1 MDTNLEGLRKAAG
14 ISQAEMARYLEV
26 SQSQV
31 SRYEQDPED
40 VPMKVFR
47 KWQEFCGHISSNRSL
62 DLGVTDPM
70 EEVNAR
76 LALINSYLDTHPA
89 PPEGFSM
96 DQLEKDSDVVSID
109 HLRETIQRVGRKPRV
124 AIFGRFDM
132 GKSRL
137 ANMLMGGDSLPA
149 QYQPTTS
156 ITCLIRH
163 IDDKPDWQPENVWIM
178 DKGFDL
184 DNPDDEKHCQAHRLI
199 GGGYETLREYGTHA
213 QDGSERIFEDA
224 AAAVVYVR
232 SDFLKGCDL
241 IDLPGYQHHEGDDQR
256 AEMAKRIADV
266 VIYVS
271 LAAGFMN
278 EQDRGYLA
286 QLTRQLPAFESPD
299 NGLPP
304 LRNLLVVATRADIAG
319 ENSDQ
324 ILDKACRNTFDG
336 IGDTLQDRGKELG
349 VPLTCSELRDRFFT
363 YSADRHADRER
374 FESDL
379 RDLLASLAP
388 QRVLESLNQLIRKA
402 KSSNTRSCDG
412 LIESIQGSLDHRER
426 AQQEISSVL
435 AEEPE
440 RVAKRDQQEKVILD
454 LIDTLKHESLTQADQ
469 IYSRH
474 SDVQRIEE
482 LIKERYKD
490 KKEAKELAP
499 TYIVEQLQRAIDVN
513 IQAKAKRLGNEVE
526 AFLQQYQAAI
536 GADSAL
542 VGKWNF
548 NAKGAFIGALAGLG
562 TFGALATWASVV
574 AAGSNLGGYI
584 LAAKIVSM
592 LSSIGISVGGT
603 GTVMAVI
610 SALGGP
616 VTIAVGIGVAVGVVF
631 AMLAGDSW
639 QRKLAKQIAK
649 GLEKEGA
656 RKTIQEELTK
666 FWSDTR
672 EAFKHAAT
680 ETEKDFLKKL
690 ESLRRIAFDT
700 NVDTLKT
707 HLTFVKELRDFFA
720 GIPWKPTR

>member
-1 MDTNLEGLRKAAG
+1 MDLNLEGLRKAAG
-14 ISQAEMARYLEV
+14 ISQAEMAKCLGV

-31 SRYEQDPED
+31 SRYEQDPEEA
-40 VPMKVFR
+40 PMKVFK

-62 DLGVTDPM
+62 ELGVIDPM

-76 LALINSYLDTHPA
+76 LSLIDNYLDAHPA
-89 PPEGFSM
+89 PPKGFSM
-96 DQLEKDSDVVSID
+96 DQLEKDSDVVSVD
-109 HLRETIQRVGRKPRV
+109 HLRETLQRVGRKPRV

-163 IDDKPDWQPENVWIM
+163 TDDKPDWQPENVWIM

-184 DNPDDEKHCQAHRLI
+184 DNSDDEEHCRTHRLI
-199 GGGYETLREYGTHA
+199 GGGYETLREHGTHA
-213 QDGSERIFEDA
+213 QDGSERVFEDA

-232 SDFLKGCDL
+232 SEFLKGCDL

-286 QLTRQLPAFESPD
+286 QLTRQLPAFESPG

-304 LRNLLVVATRADIAG
+304 LRNLFVVATRADIAG
-319 ENSDQ
+319 DNPDQ

-336 IGDTLQDRGKELG
+336 IGDTLQDRGENLG
-349 VPLTCSELRDRFFT
+349 VPLTCGDLRDRFFA
-363 YSADRHADRER
+363 YSADHHAYRER
-374 FESDL
+374 FENDL
-379 RDLLASLAP
+379 RELLARLAP
-388 QRVLESLNQLIRKA
+388 QRVLESLDQVIQKA
-402 KSSNTRSCDG
+402 KASNTRSCDG
-412 LIESIQGSLDHRER
+412 LIETIQGSLDHRER

-435 AEEPE
+435 TEEPE
-440 RVAKRDQQEKVILD
+440 RVAKKNQQKKAILN
-454 LIDTLKHESLTQADQ
+454 LIDTLEHESLTQADQ

-474 SDVQRIEE
+474 SDAQRIEE
-482 LIKERYKD
+482 VIKKRYKD

-499 TYIVEQLQRAIDVN
+499 TYIVEQLQRAIDAN

-526 AFLQQYQAAI
+526 DFLNQYQAAI

-542 VGKWNF
+542 DGKWSF
-548 NAKGAFIGALAGLG
+548 NAKGAFIGALAGMG

-603 GTVMAVI
+603 GAVMAVI

-616 VTIAVGIGVAVGVVF
+616 ITIAIGIGVAVGVLF
-631 AMLAGDSW
+631 AMLTGDSW
-639 QRKLAKQIAK
+639 QRKLAKQIVK

-666 FWSDTR
+666 FWDDTR
-672 EAFKHAAT
+672 QAFKYAAS

-690 ESLRRIAFDT
+690 EGLRRIAFDT
-700 NVDTLKT
+700 NVDVLKI
-707 HLTFVKELRDFFA
+707 HLAFVKELRDFFA

>member
-1 MDTNLEGLRKAAG
+1 MDMNLEGLRKAAG
-14 ISQAEMARYLEV
+14 ISQAEMAKYLGI

-31 SRYEQDPED
+31 SRYEQDPEE
-40 VPMKVFR
+40 VPMKVFK
-47 KWQEFCGHISSNRSL
+47 KWQGFCGHISSNRSL

-70 EEVNAR
+70 EEVGAR
-76 LALINSYLDTHPA
+76 LDLIDSYLDAHPTT
-89 PPEGFSM
+89 PEGFSM
-96 DQLEKDSDVVSID
+96 EQLEKDSDVVSVE
-109 HLRETIQRVGRKPRV
+109 HLRETLQRVGRKPRV

-163 IDDKPDWQPENVWIM
+163 IDDKPAWQPENVWIM
-178 DKGFDL
+178 GKGFDL
-184 DNPDDEKHCQAHRLI
+184 DRPDDEEHCRAHRLI

-213 QDGSERIFEDA
+213 QDGSEQIFEDA

-232 SDFLKGCDL
+232 SGFLKGCDL

-319 ENSDQ
+319 GNPDQ

-336 IGDTLQDRGKELG
+336 IGDTLQDRGEGLG
-349 VPLTCSELRDRFFT
+349 VPLTGDDLRDRFFT
-363 YSADRHADRER
+363 YSADHPSYRER
-374 FESDL
+374 FENDL
-379 RDLLASLAP
+379 RELLATLAP
-388 QRVLESLNQLIRKA
+388 QRVLESLNQVIRKA
-402 KSSNTRSCDG
+402 KASNTRSCDG
-412 LIESIQGSLDHRER
+412 LIESIQGTLDHRER

-435 AEEPE
+435 AAEPE
-440 RVAKRDQQEKVILD
+440 RVAKKNQQEKEILD
-454 LIDTLKHESLTQADQ
+454 LISTLKHESLDQANQ

-474 SDVQRIEE
+474 SDPQRLEE

-490 KKEAKELAP
+490 KKEARELAP

-513 IQAKAKRLGNEVE
+513 VQSKAKRLGSKVD
-526 AFLQQYQAAI
+526 AYLQQYQAAI

-592 LSSIGISVGGT
+592 LSTVGISVGGT
-603 GTVMAVI
+603 GTVMAAI

-616 VTIAVGIGVAVGVVF
+616 ITIAIGIGVAVGVVF
-631 AMLAGDSW
+631 AVLTGDSW
-639 QRKLAKQIAK
+639 QRKLARQIAK

-656 RKTIQEELTK
+656 QKTIQVELTK
-666 FWSDTR
+666 FWDDTR
-672 EAFKHAAT
+672 QAFKHAAS
-680 ETEKDFLKKL
+680 ETESDFLKKL
-690 ESLRRIAFDT
+690 GSLRRIAFDT
-700 NVDTLKT
+700 DVGVLRT
-707 HLTFVKELRDFFA
+707 HLAFVKELRDFFA
-720 GIPWKPTR
+720 GIPWKPTH